1 MSHSGETYIEFDYN
15 KFVDVV
21 HYVCGLFSSQPE
33 ALGQVKLH
41 KILYFSDMTRFY
53 ESGKPLTGVEYLKQ
67 PYGPTARDLA
77 KALKELESKH
87 LLRVTMRQV
96 FGYKKVEFQDVQPF
110 QSNRLSDDEKELI
123 EAVAEWARSMSAVE
137 ISEYSHQLPW
147 ESAKLGQRIDYA
159 TAGMLFPRK
168 VTEADLEWVHQAANQ
183 IQSGQARE
191 RLPD

>member
-1 MSHSGETYIEFDYN
+1 MNQTDETYVKYDYS

-21 HYVCGLFSSQPE
+21 HYICELFSSQPE

-41 KILYFSDMTRFY
+41 KILYFADMTRFY
-53 ESGKPLTGVEYLKQ
+53 ETGVPLTGVEYQKQ

-77 KALKELESKH
+77 KALKELESRA
-87 LLRVTMRQV
+87 LLEVNMRQV
-96 FGYKKVEFQDVQPF
+96 FGYKKVEFENVRPL
-110 QSNRLSDDEKELI
+110 QSNRVNDDEKELI
-123 EAVAEWARSMSAVE
+123 RAVAEWARSKTAVE
-137 ISEYSHQLPW
+137 ISEFSHQLPW
-147 ESAKLGQRIDYA
+147 ESANLGERIDYA

-168 VTEADLEWVHQAANQ
+168 VTQADLDWVNEAADQ